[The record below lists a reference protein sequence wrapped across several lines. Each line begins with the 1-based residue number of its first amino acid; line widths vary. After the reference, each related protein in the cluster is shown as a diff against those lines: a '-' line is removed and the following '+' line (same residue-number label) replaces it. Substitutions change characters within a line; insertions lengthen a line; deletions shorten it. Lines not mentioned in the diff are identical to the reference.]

1 MSSFPLNVLRLALK
15 SNNNHGSHPV
25 PADFFTP
32 WLAGAQIPAWGG
44 LGPFLARPVTRSPRR
59 HTGSHWNK
67 SHPKSAETHFA
78 RAGQNILPWR
88 CWNEPHARKAASPID
103 STSRFTACA
112 RAGHRLRPR
121 AIARSQ
127 ATTTPPPAISTKTKA
142 GKGIRTLDI
151 QLGKLT
157 LYQLSYA
164 RITVGSLSIQPD
176 ASLHNPGPSRQVRAR
191 PRDTRP
197 GPM

>member
-1 MSSFPLNVLRLALK
+1 MRAPPHPFSVALN
-15 SNNNHGSHPV
+15 
-25 PADFFTP
+25 
-32 WLAGAQIPAWGG
+32 
-44 LGPFLARPVTRSPRR
+44 
-59 HTGSHWNK
+59 
-67 SHPKSAETHFA
+67 
-78 RAGQNILPWR
+78 RA
-88 CWNEPHARKAASPID
+88 
-103 STSRFTACA
+103 TTTTTT
-112 RAGHRLRPR
+112 
-121 AIARSQ
+121 
-127 ATTTPPPAISTKTKA
+127 TTTPPPTIPTKA

-197 GPM
+197 DPM